1 MVEKVQ
7 KLVDVQEVNVRER
20 ESYLEGQVFSLQKDG
35 VLLES
40 RVGQLEARVQASI
53 DLTDDLVSISAN
65 TVAVTEARLDKTL
78 DQADMVLEQAG
89 FMLSTFLV
97 IVSFVVAIVGVV
109 VTWFLSRRRDQ
120 MLKEAIDD
128 MAKRIKK
135 DEDFKREFIT
145 ALVSHD
151 ELRDNINYA
160 IDKVVREIREEN
172 GAAASAEDLD
182 DLKDQIEGGE
192 ESEHKTNGLVGRL
205 MSYWRAWRER
215 T

>member
-192 ESEHKTNGLVGRL
+192 ESEHKTNGVVGRL